1 MTTLPPRDRGNLTLM
16 LSAARRGYGYKHK
29 RLRLRWKAIVDSG
42 QACCA
47 GCGGWIA
54 PGSAWHL
61 DHDDTRQAYLG
72 VSHAKCNVIAGAK
85 RGYQAQQ
92 RSFAIRR
99 AMWERW

>member
-1 MTTLPPRDRGNLTLM
+1 M
-16 LSAARRGYGYKHK
+16 LSAAARGYGYKHR
-29 RLRLRWKAIVDSG
+29 RLRLLWKAIVDRGEASCARCG
-42 QACCA
+42 Q
-47 GCGGWIA
+47 WIV

-61 DHDDTRQAYLG
+61 DHDDTRGAYLG